1 MASLSFSSRQNQ
13 DAILNSVNRPIP
25 LPAIVSSALI
35 GKGQT
40 QVTGVGLDGKPLGL
54 HVIAAAVAV
63 PGAPGNG
70 EIVDRQYAELAAG
83 GVGEAANT
91 TVQQVWLAGG
101 AQDAIEA
108 RLKAAG
114 VSIASTSTTAEQA
127 ATYSRQGPAL
137 SSLLFLAD
145 AAAATLLAAGAAI
158 LDLYLSARRRRYEY
172 AALSASGVPFR
183 TLRRAVR
190 TELALLLGFGIVFGV
205 IVGAIAA
212 VVTLRSV
219 PEFII
224 TPPAG
229 LLSYVPPVVPLLA
242 MVIALVVI
250 LTAAAGVASS
260 TLIRGVSLDQ
270 LRETPT

>member
-1 MASLSFSSRQNQ
+1 M
-13 DAILNSVNRPIP
+13 
-25 LPAIVSSALI
+25 
-35 GKGQT
+35 
-40 QVTGVGLDGKPLGL
+40 
-54 HVIAAAVAV
+54 
-63 PGAPGNG
+63 
-70 EIVDRQYAELAAG
+70 
-83 GVGEAANT
+83 
-91 TVQQVWLAGG
+91 
-101 AQDAIEA
+101 
-108 RLKAAG
+108 
-114 VSIASTSTTAEQA
+114 
-127 ATYSRQGPAL
+127 
-137 SSLLFLAD
+137 
-145 AAAATLLAAGAAI
+145 
-158 LDLYLSARRRRYEY
+158 
-172 AALSASGVPFR
+172 PFR